1 VRPPRELLA
10 IALPAVA
17 LAIALGGTH
26 AAGATPAAAS
36 SRPVVYQISIDGGID
51 PAVARAVSRAIHDAE
66 DADAAAVL
74 VRLDTP
80 GGLLTSEHSIV
91 ESIQGATVPV
101 VCWVGPSG
109 ARAASAGTFILIGC
123 PVAAMA
129 PGTNVGAAHPIT
141 SSGGTV
147 SDKVTNDA
155 VAHIRSLAE
164 SRGRNADWA
173 EKAVRKS
180 VSISSE
186 EAVRIHVADL
196 LAPSIPALLQ
206 TIDGDTVETAAG
218 SRVLHVAGA
227 TTHQVDLSAG
237 EEILHWLSDAD
248 LGFLLFVFGI
258 AGLVFEVLHP
268 GLNVPGLLGIISLI
282 LSLAVFDSLPVNAAG
297 ILLLIGAFI
306 SFIIDIKA
314 PGHGLPTLAGITLFV
329 LGGLFLYHGSVD
341 QVTRPLLY
349 AVAVGI
355 GLFFAVVTTAAIRAR
370 KAPVVSGVDQ
380 VVGATGVVTE
390 PLDPD
395 GQVRV
400 RSEVWRATLAD
411 ATAAWLPVG
420 SAIRV
425 NEVRGLTLV
434 VEPAMDA
441 GTEPQPGSIKWEMK
455 T

>member
-1 VRPPRELLA
+1 
-10 IALPAVA
+10 
-17 LAIALGGTH
+17 
-26 AAGATPAAAS
+26 
-36 SRPVVYQISIDGGID
+36 
-51 PAVARAVSRAIHDAE
+51 PAVARAVSRGIHDAE
-66 DADAAAVL
+66 DAHAAAVL

-147 SDKVTNDA
+147 SEKVTNDA

-164 SRGRNADWA
+164 ARGRNADWA

-180 VSISSE
+180 VSISSQ

-196 LAPSIPALLQ
+196 LAPSIPSLLQ
-206 TIDGDTVETAAG
+206 TIDGNTVDTAAG

-227 TTHQVDLSAG
+227 SIHEVDLSAG

-282 LSLAVFDSLPVNAAG
+282 LSLVVFDSLPVNAAG

-329 LGGLFLYHGSVD
+329 LGGLFLYHG
-341 QVTRPLLY
+341 
-349 AVAVGI
+349 
-355 GLFFAVVTTAAIRAR
+355 
-370 KAPVVSGVDQ
+370 
-380 VVGATGVVTE
+380 
-390 PLDPD
+390 
-395 GQVRV
+395 
-400 RSEVWRATLAD
+400 
-411 ATAAWLPVG
+411 
-420 SAIRV
+420 
-425 NEVRGLTLV
+425 
-434 VEPAMDA
+434 
-441 GTEPQPGSIKWEMK
+441 
-455 T
+455 

>member
-1 VRPPRELLA
+1 M
-10 IALPAVA
+10 A
-17 LAIALGGTH
+17 LAFALGPVH
-26 AAGATPAAAS
+26 AAGAVSAAAS
-36 SRPVVYQISIDGGID
+36 SRPVVYEISIDGGID
-51 PAVARAVSRAIHDAE
+51 PAVARAVSRSIHDAE
-66 DADAAAVL
+66 DAHAATVL

-147 SDKVTNDA
+147 SEKVTNDA
-155 VAHIRSLAE
+155 VASIRSLAE

-180 VSISSE
+180 VSISSQ

-196 LAPSIPALLQ
+196 IAPSIPSLLQ
-206 TIDGDTVETAAG
+206 TIDGNTVDTAAG
-218 SRVLHVAGA
+218 PRTLHVADA
-227 TTHQVDLSAG
+227 TVHEVDLSAG
-237 EEILHWLSDAD
+237 EEIVHWLSDAD

-268 GLNVPGLLGIISLI
+268 GLNVPGLLGIVSLI
-282 LSLAVFDSLPVNAAG
+282 LSLVVFDSLPVNAAG

-306 SFIIDIKA
+306 AFIVDIKA
-314 PGHGLPTLAGITLFV
+314 PGHGFPTLAGITLFV

-349 AVAVGI
+349 GVAVAI

-370 KAPVVSGVDQ
+370 KAPVVTGVEQ

-390 PLDPD
+390 ELDPD

-400 RSEVWRATLAD
+400 RSEVWRATLAEGA
-411 ATAAWLPVG
+411 ATSLPVG
-420 SAIRV
+420 SMIRV

-434 VEPAMDA
+434 VEPAA
-441 GTEPQPGSIKWEMK
+441 EVGTELPTGSIKWEMK